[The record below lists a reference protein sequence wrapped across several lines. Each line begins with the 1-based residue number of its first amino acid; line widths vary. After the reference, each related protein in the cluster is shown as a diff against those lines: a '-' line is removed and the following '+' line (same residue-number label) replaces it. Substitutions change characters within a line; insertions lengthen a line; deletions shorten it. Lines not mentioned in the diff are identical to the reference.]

1 MLVLVIYGVFMSTL
15 PLISVMVP
23 CFNHSKYVRICLESI
38 VRSYSGRLQIVFCD
52 DCSADESSSLA
63 SLVLDDIC
71 RGNNGR
77 VSVVNLRNE
86 VNKGICYSLNRMIDH
101 VSGDFIYLIASDD
114 VLIDGALD
122 KAVDIIS
129 SSDADV
135 LVSDCSV
142 IDSDGVILF
151 DSAIFEYR
159 RGFKSAYSGGFI
171 IPELVMNWTLPGPSG
186 LYRSSVYKKVGR
198 YTLGLAAED
207 RDFYLRVMASCKV
220 EFSFSP
226 LALYRVHGNNTC
238 HSSGYLSKIRAE
250 MSKVNFSSRNLYGSS
265 CFYFLY
271 SFKFDVGFFG
281 ILSKIFRKSLY
292 IFFKAN
298 VILVMFF
305 RSIRHG

>member
-1 MLVLVIYGVFMSTL
+1 MVFFMLNL
-15 PLISVMVP
+15 PLVSVMVP
-23 CFNHSKYVRICLESI
+23 CFNHSRYLRSCLESI
-38 VRSYSGRLQIVFCD
+38 VRSYSGRLQIIFCD
-52 DCSADESSSLA
+52 DCSSDDSLSLA
-63 SLVLDDIC
+63 SIILDDIF
-71 RGNNGR
+71 RDSNGR
-77 VSVVNLRNE
+77 ISVVKLNNE
-86 VNKGICYSLNRMIDH
+86 VNEGICHSLNRMIDY
-101 VSGDFIYLIASDD
+101 VSGEFVYLIASDD
-114 VLIDGALD
+114 ALIDGSLD
-122 KAVDIIS
+122 RAVNIIS

-142 IDSDGVILF
+142 IDSDGIILF

-159 RGFKSAYSGGFI
+159 RGFKSAYSAGFI

-226 LALYRVHGNNTC
+226 LALYRIHGNNTC

-265 CFYFLY
+265 CFYFLS

-281 ILSKIFRKSLY
+281 VLSKIFRKSLY
-292 IFFKAN
+292 AFFKAN